1 MSGHLHAGPVDSEA
15 GEAEADCCTV
25 ISEHRATLRLL
36 ASVWVGLL
44 LLLLLRGGKGLPSL
58 LGFPTCGAAY
68 WALTALAVG
77 GLALCS
83 VLAGRSLVG
92 RSRALSGMSYSKGDV
107 RWSPAVAAD
116 ALARTAVAGVMAG
129 LMGVGGGIVLGP
141 MMLQLGMLPQVSS
154 ATTALMVL
162 LTSSC
167 AAFGFVSS
175 GVAPLSYAVP
185 LGALTL
191 GGGFLGKQL
200 FSKLVKQYRCAS
212 LITLLLG
219 GLIAASVVAVAV
231 AGTLDMLA
239 RVEAGQPLRHILTFQ
254 HLCAA

>member
-1 MSGHLHAGPVDSEA
+1 VSGHLHAGPVDSEA

-107 RWSPAVAAD
+107 RWSPRLRSRV
-116 ALARTAVAGVMAG
+116 
-129 LMGVGGGIVLGP
+129 
-141 MMLQLGMLPQVSS
+141 
-154 ATTALMVL
+154 
-162 LTSSC
+162 
-167 AAFGFVSS
+167 
-175 GVAPLSYAVP
+175 
-185 LGALTL
+185 
-191 GGGFLGKQL
+191 L
-200 FSKLVKQYRCAS
+200 FSTPS
-212 LITLLLG
+212 F
-219 GLIAASVVAVAV
+219 
-231 AGTLDMLA
+231 A
-239 RVEAGQPLRHILTFQ
+239 RVRAHSAGFDRAVVLTINRVSRIRCPDYTLSSSRPDVGVFT
-254 HLCAA
+254 L

>member
-1 MSGHLHAGPVDSEA
+1 VDSEA

-92 RSRALSGMSYSKGDV
+92 RSRALSGMNHSEGDV
-107 RWSPAVAAD
+107 RWSPRLRSRVLFSIPSFARERAHSAGFDRSAVV
-116 ALARTAVAGVMAG
+116 LAR
-129 LMGVGGGIVLGP
+129 
-141 MMLQLGMLPQVSS
+141 
-154 ATTALMVL
+154 
-162 LTSSC
+162 
-167 AAFGFVSS
+167 FVSLVS
-175 GVAPLSYAVP
+175 
-185 LGALTL
+185 GALITH
-191 GGGFLGKQL
+191 
-200 FSKLVKQYRCAS
+200 SPCS
-212 LITLLLG
+212 LPV
-219 GLIAASVVAVAV
+219 GLRPSRRTPGRT
-231 AGTLDMLA
+231 GTIHHGRATDI
-239 RVEAGQPLRHILTFQ
+239 RHQ
-254 HLCAA
+254 

>member
-1 MSGHLHAGPVDSEA
+1 
-15 GEAEADCCTV
+15 
-25 ISEHRATLRLL
+25 
-36 ASVWVGLL
+36 
-44 LLLLLRGGKGLPSL
+44 
-58 LGFPTCGAAY
+58 
-68 WALTALAVG
+68 
-77 GLALCS
+77 
-83 VLAGRSLVG
+83 
-92 RSRALSGMSYSKGDV
+92 
-107 RWSPAVAAD
+107 
-116 ALARTAVAGVMAG
+116 MAG

-185 LGALTL
+185 LGATRSWEAESRRVSAHFRRISAGLAGALTL

-219 GLIAASVVAVAV
+219 GMIAASVVAVAV